1 MGGHSLQAVQVKPK
15 SFSSQIPY
23 FLPAPLRK
31 DTMSRPPHKDQL
43 RTTMAYE
50 AARIIDESGEH
61 DYHKARIKAA
71 QRLRCRDKN
80 SLPSNSEIEQA
91 LIENRL
97 LFHADEQKSSIRALL
112 HLAQE
117 AMSSLQQ
124 FSPRLVGS
132 ILRGTADSNTPL
144 QLHLFADSPEQIAFA
159 LIQSGIPYL
168 EGDKTLSFPREEK
181 RRQPL
186 FRFQSGT
193 REVELIC
200 FPPETIGHPP
210 LSQIDQRPEKRVSLS
225 QLNSLLENE
234 YGPFES
240 NALHISL

>member
-1 MGGHSLQAVQVKPK
+1 MSKPP
-15 SFSSQIPY
+15 Q
-23 FLPAPLRK
+23 K
-31 DTMSRPPHKDQL
+31 DHL
-43 RTTMAYE
+43 RTTLAYE
-50 AARIIDESGEH
+50 AARIIEESGEH

-80 SLPSNSEIEQA
+80 RLPSNSEIEQA

-97 LFHADEQKSSIRALL
+97 LFHADEQNRSMQALL
-112 HLAQE
+112 HLAQK

-124 FSPRLVGS
+124 FSPRLAGS
-132 ILRGTADSNTPL
+132 ILRGTANSNTPL
-144 QLHLFADSPEQIAFA
+144 QLHLFADSPELIAFA

-168 EGDKTLSFPREEK
+168 EGDKTVLFPAGEK

-186 FRFQSGT
+186 FSFQSGA

-200 FPPETIGHPP
+200 FSPETIGHPP
-210 LSQIDQRPEKRVSLS
+210 LSPIDQRPEKRVSLS

-234 YGPFES
+234 YGPFKT
-240 NALHISL
+240 NTLHISL